1 MVGLKKSLRPSILNK
16 TLSETCSLNS
26 NPRGGQQLVRDETD
40 LNYSLNLRNRHS
52 EVVEKVKMKVFIMQR
67 KVWISSQEAFV

>member
-26 NPRGGQQLVRDETD
+26 NPRGGQQLVQDETD